1 MPKGKMKFR
10 AEPVRTAPCDG
21 GVRTIQKIYIQFE
34 KVSGGADGGVAGFN
48 GSIRPKCL
56 AQVLRALSVED
67 NELVDFGAGSG
78 RVLISAVAEGAS
90 RSYGYELPE
99 NEGMKYIFDAM
110 VIASA
115 TLTKDRVE
123 WVGKDIVDLREL
135 NGSPSCA
142 FSFWVGFPLP
152 VQGHILHGSELT
164 LPDLPLARGSG
175 LVRVARSKKEEG
187 ADKRHHR
194 DEGENTFHETG
205 KRIRKKFFNLTVPA
219 SIRKFIK

>member
-1 MPKGKMKFR
+1 LKVSKKTT
-10 AEPVRTAPCDG
+10 RTAPSDD
-21 GVRTIQKIYIQFE
+21 GVRTIQKIYRQFE
-34 KVSGGADGGVAGFN
+34 KVSGGADGGFAGFN

-78 RVLISAVAEGAS
+78 RVILSAVVEGAS

-115 TLTKDRVE
+115 TLAKNRVE
-123 WVGKDIVDLREL
+123 WVGTDIVDLREQNGF

-152 VQGHILHGSELT
+152 VQEHILHLCEKTTS
-164 LPDLPLARGSG
+164 
-175 LVRVARSKKEEG
+175 VRTIAVFKDSKRRH
-187 ADKRHHR
+187 ADQ
-194 DEGENTFHETG
+194 GMAYTFMLLFRCSVLQT
-205 KRIRKKFFNLTVPA
+205 
-219 SIRKFIK
+219 

>member
-1 MPKGKMKFR
+1 MPEKRLTIPAKP
-10 AEPVRTAPCDG
+10 ARTAPCDG
-21 GVRTIQKIYIQFE
+21 GVRTIQKIYRQFE

-48 GSIRPKCL
+48 GYIRPKCL

-78 RVLISAVAEGAS
+78 RVLLSAVAEGAS

-99 NEGMKYIFDAM
+99 NEGMKYTFDAM

-115 TLTKDRVE
+115 TLAKNRVE

-142 FSFWVGFPLP
+142 FSFWVGFPLS
-152 VQGHILHGSELT
+152 VQEHILHLCEKTTSVLT
-164 LPDLPLARGSG
+164 IAVFKD
-175 LVRVARSKKEEG
+175 SKWRH
-187 ADKRHHR
+187 ADQGMANFMLLFRCSVLK
-194 DEGENTFHETG
+194 T
-205 KRIRKKFFNLTVPA
+205 
-219 SIRKFIK
+219 

>member
-1 MPKGKMKFR
+1 MEMPQKPKLKVSKKT
-10 AEPVRTAPCDG
+10 ARTAPSDD
-21 GVRTIQKIYIQFE
+21 GVRTIQKIYRQFE

-56 AQVLRALSVED
+56 AQVLRSLSIED

-78 RVLISAVAEGAS
+78 RALLSAVAEGAS

-110 VIASA
+110 VMASA
-115 TLTKDRVE
+115 TLAKTRVE

-152 VQGHILHGSELT
+152 VQEHILHLCEKTTSVLKIAVFK
-164 LPDLPLARGSG
+164 D
-175 LVRVARSKKEEG
+175 SKWQH
-187 ADKRHHR
+187 ADQGMANFMLLFRCSVLK
-194 DEGENTFHETG
+194 T
-205 KRIRKKFFNLTVPA
+205 
-219 SIRKFIK
+219 